1 MRILVL
7 TTGDYGQRHV
17 DNLEK
22 NRPKHWHIESWQT
35 PRSLPIVLDYPED
48 YLPETLPA
56 ADLILSLAELPGV
69 AEMIPEIAKMIGARA
84 VIAPIDSQA
93 WLPFGLARQLRGWLE
108 KMDIPSVTP
117 MPFCSLT
124 ESHFNALRLKE
135 SYDDALIS
143 EFARYFGRPSFAI
156 TLDQSKKVIDTVDVV
171 RDACC
176 GCAHFAAG
184 KLSGTPVSDAI
195 QDVGLHHHHYP
206 CQASM
211 GIDPLYGDTLMHIS
225 GNIMKDALKEALG
238 PDLGVQYIQPSG
250 LVDPS
255 ESREK

>member
-7 TTGDYGQRHV
+7 ITGEYGQRHV
-17 DNLEK
+17 DNL
-22 NRPKHWHIESWQT
+22 RRHAPLDWAIETWQT

-48 YLPETLPA
+48 YLPDALPP

-69 AEMIPEIAKMIGARA
+69 AEMIPPLAQRSGAQA

-93 WLPFGLARQLRGWLE
+93 WLPFGLARQLREWLARL
-108 KMDIPSVTP
+108 DVACVTP

-124 ESHFNALRLKE
+124 ETHVHAVRLREAYGGDLPG
-135 SYDDALIS
+135 YNLIRT
-143 EFARYFGRPSFAI
+143 FARHFGRPSFRIAVDRPNGHI
-156 TLDQSKKVIDTVDVV
+156 TSIEVL

-176 GCAHFAAG
+176 GCARFVAA
-184 KLSGTPVSDAI
+184 KMADAPVEDALEAA
-195 QDVGLHHHHYP
+195 GLHHHHYP

-225 GNIMKDALKEALG
+225 GNLMKEAVREALG
-238 PDLGVQYIQPSG
+238 DNLRVAYLRPTGRV
-250 LVDPS
+250 
-255 ESREK
+255 E